1 MDPSSTL
8 RIYMDLVKLRKNDSF
23 LWGSFCYA
31 VVDEHIFSFIRNA
44 FDYSTFLVA
53 MNLSDEDVSVN
64 FFTTKLVPYT
74 VNVAYYFDNDTNT
87 SLDANSKPHKLPAY
101 TLNQQMHTKNVI
113 LKAKSCIIL
122 TWRST

>member
-1 MDPSSTL
+1 
-8 RIYMDLVKLRKNDSF
+8 MDLVKLRKNDSF
-23 LWGSFCYA
+23 LWGSFRY
-31 VVDEHIFSFIRNA
+31 VIVDEHIFSFIRNA

-74 VNVAYYFDNDTNT
+74 VNVAYYFDNHT
-87 SLDANSKPHKLPAY
+87 STSFDKSLESHKTPMY
-101 TLNQQMHTKNVI
+101 TLNQQMNTKNVI

-122 TWRST
+122 TWKST